1 MRLTLGLIA
10 EAANTT
16 SDGKLN
22 ILGEFNIILT
32 TQFPMTYPSL
42 ALVFR
47 LEADGSEP
55 ADHRFHVR
63 LLDED
68 NNLVRPVG
76 DGGMTLGPSG
86 YEGIP
91 RRIQGVIPI
100 RMATFERA
108 GTYTFEFLV
117 DNDRPEMICPPIELH
132 VVQANPQ

>member
-10 EAANTT
+10 EAANTAA
-16 SDGKLN
+16 DGKLN
-22 ILGEFNIILT
+22 ILGEFNIIISPH
-32 TQFPMTYPSL
+32 FPFTHPSL

-55 ADHRFHVR
+55 AEHSFHIR

-76 DGGMTLGPSG
+76 DGKLVLGPSG
-86 YEGIP
+86 YEGLP

-100 RMATFERA
+100 TMATFEKP
-108 GTYTFEFLV
+108 GTYTFDILV
-117 DNDRPEMICPPIELH
+117 DNERPALISPVELH
-132 VVQANPQ
+132 VVQAPPQ